1 MKKLRELKH
10 FHGLEI
16 EHCDNGVF
24 LGQNKCAT
32 DLLCKS
38 RMENCKPSRTLIEVN
53 SKLSKEIEGS
63 LLDDETMYRMFIN
76 GLIYLALT

>member
-38 RMENCKPSRTLIEVN
+38 GMETCKLSRTLIDVN
-53 SKLSKEIEGS
+53 SKLSKDMKGG

-76 GLIYLALT
+76 SLIYLALT